1 MDMKLHVLM
10 ERIVGTFEFEGFS
23 ESGHW
28 SIQTAIIVVLPGGES
43 KVRVKPYCNELRTI
57 IGYCNA

>member
-43 KVRVKPYCNELRTI
+43 KVKGKAILQRV
-57 IGYCNA
+57 